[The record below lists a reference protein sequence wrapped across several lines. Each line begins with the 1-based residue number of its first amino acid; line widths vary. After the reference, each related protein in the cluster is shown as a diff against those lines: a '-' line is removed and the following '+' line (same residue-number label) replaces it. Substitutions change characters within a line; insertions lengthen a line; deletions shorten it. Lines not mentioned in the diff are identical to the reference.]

1 MLKKSGKLLSLFSNH
16 EQYRLLAQRLG
27 EKRVDRI
34 QAMQVFVRV
43 AEAGSFIHAAETLSL
58 PASTV
63 TSTVKR
69 LEKHLQ
75 VRLLNRTTRRVN
87 LTPEGARYLVQCQEI
102 LSLIEQTE
110 SSLTD
115 SVKRPQGRLRVDMPG
130 GIAHFIVMPHLHDF
144 YRRYPDIYLMM
155 GVNDRQVDL
164 VQEGVDCVIRTGE
177 LHDSTLVARPLGQ
190 LRWVTCASPVYLREY
205 GIPHHPDDLSQH
217 RAIHYF
223 SANRRHAGDMHFVNG
238 TEKRSLTVNGIAAA
252 NETGLYI
259 SMCLAG
265 FGLAQLAERVVA
277 DHLREGRLIEVLA
290 DWQPA
295 PVPVSVLYPHQ
306 RFLSPAVRA
315 FADWI
320 AERVRSDNV
329 G

>member
-1 MLKKSGKLLSLFSNH
+1 M
-16 EQYRLLAQRLG
+16 
-27 EKRVDRI
+27 DRI

-63 TSTVKR
+63 SSTIKN

-75 VRLLNRTTRRVN
+75 VRLLNRTTRRVS
-87 LTPEGARYLVQCQEI
+87 LTPEGTQYLSQCQEI
-102 LSLIEQTE
+102 LKLIEHTE

-130 GIAHFIVMPHLHDF
+130 GIAHFIVMPNLKDF
-144 YRRYPDIYLMM
+144 YKRYPDIYLMI

-164 VQEGVDCVIRTGE
+164 VQESVDCVIRTGV
-177 LHDSTLVARPLGQ
+177 LTDSTLVARPLGRF
-190 LRWVTCASPVYLREY
+190 RWVTCASPAYLKKN
-205 GIPHHPDDLSQH
+205 GIPQNPDELSHH

-223 SANRRHAGDMHFVNG
+223 SGNIRRTGEMHFVSNNEQISVPVNG
-238 TEKRSLTVNGIAAA
+238 TAAV

-259 SMCLAG
+259 KMCLEG
-265 FGLAQLAERVVA
+265 FGLAQLAEKVVA
-277 DHLREGRLIEVLA
+277 DHLEAGRLIEVLA
-290 DWQPA
+290 DCQPTS
-295 PVPVSVLYPHQ
+295 VPVSLLYPHQ

-320 AERVRSDNV
+320 TELVCDDSSV
-329 G
+329 T

>member
-1 MLKKSGKLLSLFSNH
+1 M
-16 EQYRLLAQRLG
+16 
-27 EKRVDRI
+27 EKNMDRI

-63 TSTVKR
+63 SSTIKN

-75 VRLLNRTTRRVN
+75 VRLLNRTTRRVS
-87 LTPEGARYLVQCQEI
+87 LTPEGTQYLTQCQEI
-102 LSLIEQTE
+102 LKLIEYTE

-130 GIAHFIVMPHLHDF
+130 GIAHFIVMPNLKDF
-144 YRRYPDIYLMM
+144 YKRYPDIYLMI

-177 LHDSTLVARPLGQ
+177 LTDSTLVARPLGRF
-190 LRWVTCASPVYLREY
+190 RWVTCASPNYLKNN
-205 GIPHHPDDLSQH
+205 GIPQNLDALSQH
-217 RAIHYF
+217 QAIHYF
-223 SANRRHAGDMHFVNG
+223 SRNNRRTDEMYFVRDN
-238 TEKRSLTVNGIAAA
+238 KKVSVPVNGIAAV

-259 SMCLAG
+259 KMCLEG
-265 FGLAQLAERVVA
+265 FGLAQLAENVVS
-277 DHLREGRLIEVLA
+277 DHLEEGRLIEVLA

-295 PVPVSVLYPHQ
+295 SVPVSLLYPHQ

-320 AERVRSDNV
+320 TELVRDGNSVN
-329 G
+329 